1 MGNPT
6 TSAVV
11 HGLQTGREAQD
22 LTVQRFTPL
31 QSEPLWNGCGQPTA
45 IHACVL
51 VKHRARQILTA
62 IRTLDN
68 RLRLF
73 SWRVNADGVVLC
85 TGNTDVLVNEVT
97 QVDLVRAQ
105 KYVSAC
111 RTVDGALHLQCWD
124 VSNTG
129 AIYTSGSAA
138 VVHDALEWLQL
149 LVLAPDRLLTIGL
162 SQDGRWHL
170 STWAIGD
177 EGAPQQLYQE
187 SLAAVTGSLSA
198 TLLPRDAL
206 AAVTTGFGAPQP
218 LTDSAAQRIT
228 FATVMHSAPD
238 QLQWTRWHCL
248 PNGELQIEEQVEQHH
263 PTIVEVALTTVNSV
277 LVTLLHSAK
286 GRLQL
291 FHGWPA
297 PIKEQ
302 PAKERQTVAV
312 TLAEGVRLFTVTND
326 GEQLMIAHVT
336 TRSQQTGKM
345 TETDNFPEVTTVE
358 MHRWQ
363 PTTQHWQSCGSGT
376 LPIATATEL
385 ALCNQPLD
393 GNAPFLTAIGT
404 AAGALH
410 LVTWGDSHAGDSH
423 AGDSHAGNG
432 YAT

>member
-1 MGNPT
+1 MGKPT

-11 HGLQTGREAQD
+11 QGLRPGREAQD

-51 VKHRARQILTA
+51 VKHRARQVLTA

-73 SWRVNADGVVLC
+73 SWRVNADGTVFC
-85 TGNTDVLVNEVT
+85 TGSTDVQVNEVT

-111 RTVDGALHLQCWD
+111 RTADGALHLQCWD

-129 AIYTSGSAA
+129 AIYTSGPAA
-138 VVHDALEWLQL
+138 VVHDALEWIQL

-162 SQDGRWHL
+162 SKEGRWHL

-177 EGAPQQLYQE
+177 EGAPKQLYQE
-187 SLAAVTGSLSA
+187 SLPAVTGALSA
-198 TLLPRDAL
+198 ALLPADIL
-206 AAVTTGFGAPQP
+206 AAVTPDIENPQP
-218 LTDSAAQRIT
+218 LPDSVEQRIT

-238 QLQWTRWHCL
+238 QLQWIRWHCL
-248 PNGELQIEEQVEQHH
+248 PNGQLQIEEQVEQHH
-263 PTIVEVALTTVNSV
+263 PTIVEVALTTINTIP
-277 LVTLLHSAK
+277 VTLLHSAK

-291 FHGWPA
+291 LHDWPA
-297 PIKEQ
+297 PTTGTL
-302 PAKERQTVAV
+302 PAAV
-312 TLAEGVRLFTVTND
+312 TLAEQVRLFTVTND
-326 GEQLMIAHVT
+326 GDQLMIAHVT
-336 TRSQQTGKM
+336 AHPDFLP
-345 TETDNFPEVTTVE
+345 ETAAPTDLPELTTVE

-363 PTTQHWQSCGSGT
+363 PTAQSWQSCGSGS

-410 LVTWGDSHAGDSH
+410 LVTWGDSHSR
-423 AGDSHAGNG
+423 
-432 YAT
+432 